1 MCQSRVDVNTVAAMY
16 DMKLASKAVVV
27 EMVGTVLVVVDV
39 GMGGF
44 ALVVGVVPDNVAL
57 IDIM

>member
-1 MCQSRVDVNTVAAMY
+1 MY
-16 DMKLASKAVVV
+16 YMKLASKAVVV
-27 EMVGTVLVVVDV
+27 EMVGTVLVVVEV
-39 GMGGF
+39 GMGGL

>member
-1 MCQSRVDVNTVAAMY
+1 MY
-16 DMKLASKAVVV
+16 DMKLAAKAVVV

-39 GMGGF
+39 GMGG
-44 ALVVGVVPDNVAL
+44 LGSVVGVVPDIVAL